1 MAFSL
6 GKVMVTVGADTMRF
20 QRGMRSAIGQMIF
33 FSRSAGKM
41 SGSMKKG
48 AGAARIL
55 SVGFQALGH
64 AATLGIIG
72 LTAITAAVVSFSVK
86 AIDKF
91 TELDT
96 ALVEVAAISGATER
110 QFKMLKKQT
119 YELSEAVGQGADE
132 LAKGQKFLAMA
143 GFEVQETLSALP
155 EVAKIATIG
164 MMELG
169 DASDIVTNIMTGFG
183 KTVDDLPNVVETL
196 TNTMTSSNTNM
207 RQLGDAMK
215 YIGPLARAAG
225 QDINETVAAIGM
237 LGNAGLQGEMGGTAL
252 RNVMTRLLNPTG
264 KAKKA
269 LEAMNIQVKN
279 ADGSIKSLADI
290 MEQFEKTGLDASTA
304 MKIFAQRAGPGFLAL
319 VNQGSDA
326 LRKLTQANKE
336 SSKAQEIY
344 NKILEST
351 DYKIRKAKVSVENY
365 VRTIGDHLSKALVV
379 GIEMIEEWEEAH
391 VDAHTEV
398 RFAVEDL
405 LISILDFAME
415 AIKSWNKFNE
425 VVEIT
430 TSVLAAVWDGLQT
443 AMLAIIGAISSIGPA
458 FAALIVQLNKANEA
472 YLKFK
477 RNTVGGVSVNEIRE
491 AEAATKNWEVSLK
504 NLNKTQKKAFKE
516 MEKSA
521 LSMADNMVGVEF
533 RIEEHT
539 RKSIEAYKDLLE
551 VKLRLQK
558 KQGEDAFSPVGDASS
573 IDPYA
578 GTGGQSMLPKDPY
591 AGKDFSIDPMQS
603 IPPKDLPT
611 DPYAGKDFSIDP
623 MQSVLPKDPYA
634 GKDFSID
641 PMQSVLPKDPYA
653 GKDFSADPYAGKD
666 FSIDPYAGTGGQS
679 MLPKET
685 PVIEPMDPIDSG
697 SGGSKYGGSKQ
708 VEFFYDLQAAIAQTN
723 PVYEAYLKH
732 RRRLADIEK
741 STNLNQ
747 QEKMMANLISEAEL
761 NRSLKKIQKAK
772 YDESMRQSQERMRQW
787 RNESDEYLKNM
798 QKVIDSIART
808 RQLQN
813 EQIQWQ
819 RDEAY
824 GAGSMMSGQLTSGV
838 FDEDLK
844 SKNREAEMEYLRSVN
859 DQKAIQNKLT
869 QEHNDHIKSQI
880 AAYKTLGSQI
890 SESAQAIDGLAQAY
904 ANAEPGLERQIA
916 KQKMVIGIMYQVP
929 GLADAVFGAMGMS
942 AENAAISQAI
952 LNTALAA
959 TALGMGNI
967 GSAIAFAGGA
977 IGAIGSLLAKS
988 SAKKTYQRP
997 ATTAANNN
1005 ASADRKGDIVEALK
1019 EAGLFQPEFGTR
1031 TMNFFGND
1039 PVAFQERDIVAE
1051 RKTRKHIVNAERNR
1065 F

>member
-96 ALVEVAAISGATER
+96 ALVEVAAIAGATEH

-119 YELSEAVGQGADE
+119 YELSESVGQGADE

-143 GFEVQETLSALP
+143 GFEVQDTLSALP

-164 MMELG
+164 MMKLG

-183 KTVDDLPNVVETL
+183 KTVEDLPNVVETL

-290 MEQFEKTGLDASTA
+290 MEQFEESGLDASTA

-326 LRKLTQANKE
+326 LRKLTKANKE
-336 SSKAQEIY
+336 SGKAQEIY

-351 DYKIRKAKVSVENY
+351 EYKIKKAKVAVENY
-365 VRTIGDHLSKALVV
+365 ARTIGDHLSKALVT
-379 GIEMIEEWEEAH
+379 GIEMITEWEDAQ

-398 RFAVEDL
+398 RFAVDDL
-405 LISILDFAME
+405 LISVLDFAME
-415 AIKSWNKFNE
+415 SIKGWNKFNGVIE
-425 VVEIT
+425 VT
-430 TSVLAAVWDGLQT
+430 TSLLAAAWDGLQ
-443 AMLAIIGAISSIGPA
+443 ALMLVFVGAFSSIAPA
-458 FAALIVQLNKANEA
+458 FAALILQVHKLNEA
-472 YLKFK
+472 FLKSK
-477 RNTVGGVSVNEIRE
+477 KYALGGVHVSEIWQAE
-491 AEAATKNWEVSLK
+491 MATKSAEANLK
-504 NLNKTQKKAFKE
+504 SLNKTAKITFKE
-516 MEKSA
+516 MKKSASSLADNLGGMGSRMDEHTEKS
-521 LSMADNMVGVEF
+521 L
-533 RIEEHT
+533 
-539 RKSIEAYKDLLE
+539 EAYKDLLK

-558 KQGEDAFSPVGDASS
+558 KQGENA
-573 IDPYA
+573 
-578 GTGGQSMLPKDPY
+578 
-591 AGKDFSIDPMQS
+591 
-603 IPPKDLPT
+603 
-611 DPYAGKDFSIDP
+611 
-623 MQSVLPKDPYA
+623 
-634 GKDFSID
+634 
-641 PMQSVLPKDPYA
+641 
-653 GKDFSADPYAGKD
+653 
-666 FSIDPYAGTGGQS
+666 FSIDPYADTGGQS
-679 MLPKET
+679 MLPKEPT
-685 PVIEPMDPIDSG
+685 VITPMDPFDDSG
-697 SGGSKYGGSKQ
+697 SGGSKQ
-708 VEFFYDLQAAIAQTN
+708 VEFFYDLQAAVARAN
-723 PVYEAYLKH
+723 PVYEAYLQH

-747 QEKMMANLISEAEL
+747 QEKMWANLISEAEL
-761 NRSLKKIQKAK
+761 NRALKKIQKAR
-772 YDESMRQSQERMRQW
+772 YDESMRQSQERMQQW
-787 RNESDEYLKNM
+787 RKESDEYLKNM

-819 RDEAY
+819 RDETY
-824 GAGSMMSGQLTSGV
+824 GAGSMMSSQLTSGV

-880 AAYKTLGSQI
+880 AAYRTLGSQI
-890 SESAQAIDGLAQAY
+890 SKSAQAIDGLAQAY